1 MKSIL
6 QIGPISYV
14 GGVSV
19 HIQRLT
25 YLLKDKFNFKYIDE
39 SPKKLSKDKLLNIRS
54 IKDQPKIL
62 NLMRDSDVIHI
73 HSGNCVLR
81 VYFMLVA
88 VFFNKKFIVTLH
100 SMRLEGFKLRLTNHF
115 LTKACRI
122 IAVSEE
128 IKLKLPKKI
137 QLNTELLEAFLS
149 PQIDNEPELPTSI
162 ETLIKDYRD
171 GGYTVL
177 AANAFRIRKL
187 KRGELYGL
195 DQCVKVAEY
204 AKNENYRLHIIF
216 VIGTVKEEDRAY
228 LDSFLKEIN
237 DKELSDFITVFPSSL
252 SFIKL
257 INEVDVVLR
266 PTLTDGDAL
275 TIREALFM
283 NKNVIASNVVKR
295 PGHTSLYETANAFD
309 LYSKIKELRKFKN
322 QFDLTNFAT
331 DKKNYLNIYS
341 KIYTECNNSHKN

>member
-19 HIQRLT
+19 HIERLT
-25 YLLKDKFNFKYIDE
+25 YLLKGEFNFKYIDE
-39 SPKKLSKDKLLNIRS
+39 SPKKLSQNKLLNIRS

-62 NLMRDSDVIHI
+62 NLMRSSDVIHI
-73 HSGNCVLR
+73 HSGNWVLR
-81 VYFMLVA
+81 IYFMLVA
-88 VFFNKKFIVTLH
+88 IFFNKKFIITLH
-100 SMRLEGFKLRLTNHF
+100 SMRLEGFKLRFTNYF
-115 LTKACRI
+115 LARACRI

-128 IKLKLPKKI
+128 IKHKLPKEI
-137 QLNTELLEAFLS
+137 LLNTELLEAFLP

-162 ETLIKDYRD
+162 KSLVKDCRD
-171 GGYTVL
+171 EGCVLL

-187 KRGELYGL
+187 KNGELYGL
-195 DQCVKVAEY
+195 DQCIEVAEK
-204 AKNENYRLHIIF
+204 AKNENYQLHIIF

-257 INEVDVVLR
+257 INEVDIVLR

-275 TIREALFM
+275 TIREALYM
-283 NKNVIASNVVKR
+283 NKNIIASNVVKR
-295 PGHTSLYETANAFD
+295 PEHTTLYGLGNAED

-322 QFDLTNFAT
+322 QFDLTNFAS
-331 DKKNYLNIYS
+331 DKKNYLKLYS